1 MTKTG
6 LLSKFGIIIL
16 AFGLIA
22 LYCNYTY
29 GADWKLHA
37 ETQNFYFYHNVDKPD
52 PLKLIL
58 DIFRKKIV
66 TVWTKRVTKDDKGR
80 DWLIQEN
87 KRLGLSSKGYENY
100 EYTIFLKEISCSD
113 KMSRLL
119 SEADYTKEGNLLA
132 KSEYPYAE
140 WKPIVPESD
149 DEALHKAV
157 CRPLFSK
164 SSSAEHEMK

>member
-1 MTKTG
+1 MTKD
-6 LLSKFGIIIL
+6 
-16 AFGLIA
+16 
-22 LYCNYTY
+22 N
-29 GADWKLHA
+29 
-37 ETQNFYFYHNVDKPD
+37 
-52 PLKLIL
+52 
-58 DIFRKKIV
+58 
-66 TVWTKRVTKDDKGR
+66 KGR

-149 DEALHKAV
+149 DEALQKAV
-157 CRPLFSK
+157 CVIKASETQETENK
-164 SSSAEHEMK
+164 